1 MNDRIN
7 TNQGASQAKHHRGSL
22 SALVVCLAMSGFAC
36 VGLVFDGGRT
46 VSRYASLADHA
57 QNVARLGGQSVV
69 GIRAGR
75 PRIDHTA
82 SRLEMKR
89 YLQQHNL
96 TGEVDVQDGHI
107 VVTLSE
113 RVPMSMLGLLGI
125 THKIVR
131 VSRSAELVSG

>member
-1 MNDRIN
+1 MNGTTKVVR
-7 TNQGASQAKHHRGSL
+7 GASASVQKRGSL

-69 GIRAGR
+69 GIRSGR

-82 SRLEMKR
+82 SRLAMRK

-96 TGEVDVQDGHI
+96 SGDVDVRDGHI
-107 VVTLSE
+107 IVTLSE
-113 RVPMSMLGLLGI
+113 RIPMSMLGLLGI

>member
-1 MNDRIN
+1 MNGMIN
-7 TNQGASQAKHHRGSL
+7 IARSATSATQKRGSL

-36 VGLVFDGGRT
+36 VALVVDGGRT

-69 GIRAGR
+69 GIRSGR

-82 SRLEMKR
+82 SRLAMRR

-96 TGEVDVQDGHI
+96 SGDVDVHDGQI

-113 RVPMSMLGLLGI
+113 RIPMSMLGLLGI
-125 THKIVR
+125 THKVVR